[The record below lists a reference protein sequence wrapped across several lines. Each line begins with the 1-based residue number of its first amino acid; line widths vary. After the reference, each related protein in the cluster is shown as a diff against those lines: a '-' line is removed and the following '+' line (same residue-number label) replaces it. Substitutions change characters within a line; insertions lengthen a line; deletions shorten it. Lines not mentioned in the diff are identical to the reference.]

1 MSETTMR
8 AGGDRLAEAK
18 RLLLEKRLRGE
29 AKPLGPRE
37 TIGRAAEPGPAY
49 PMSYQQEQ
57 LWFLDRLEPGSPY
70 YNIPGANLISARV
83 DVPTLER
90 ALTEV
95 VRRHQAMR
103 TVFRLVDGKPMQI
116 VQPPYDLH
124 IAVEEMRGPH
134 GEPAPDEAVRRK
146 ASEWGALPFD
156 LENGPL
162 FAAKLFR
169 VSDDDSL
176 LVFNIHHIV
185 TDGWAMPIVTREM
198 EEIYTALGRGEPSPL
213 PELRIQYADYSVWQR
228 GHLSGPTLRKLTD
241 FWKGHLE
248 GAPTTLELPT
258 DRPRPAQA
266 SHRGA
271 IHRFVFPGTLLEALR
286 GVGRQ
291 EHASVNMVFMAG
303 FNLLLQRYSGEDDLV
318 VGTLLG
324 NRNRAELEPLVGYF
338 VNSGAIRTR
347 LHGDPTFREV
357 VRQVRSSILDADA
370 HQELPFDMVVD
381 ALKVPRDPG
390 RNPLFQVMYFHH
402 TFVGSHHLDD
412 EEGLAG
418 ALNLRSLYQEAEA
431 VLVDVGTAKFDQMWA
446 TLEIGGAMPGM
457 VEYATDLFD
466 AATIAR
472 MAAHLQALLADACA
486 RPDLPV
492 SRLRMLAEGDRRA
505 LERFNATAADLP
517 FEAVHRRF
525 ERRAHA
531 SPDAPALTHQGRTLT
546 CAALNARANRIAR
559 RLRALGA
566 GPERVVGVCLE
577 RTPDLV
583 ATLLAVSK
591 AGAAYVPLDPAHPAL
606 RTRALLEDT
615 RAPVVVAT
623 AARAAEVAP
632 EGCRALRLDADA
644 AEVEA
649 EDGSDLGIDVEPAS
663 LAYVLFTSGSTGTPK
678 GVEVEHGA
686 LSNLLGWMRGEISP
700 AERECVLGSTST
712 SFDVSVAELFD
723 TLCNGGRLVLVDGA
737 LDLAG
742 LAEAG
747 EVRMAAM
754 VPTAAAELLRQG
766 ALPPG
771 LGTLNLG
778 GEALPVALVDALG
791 AAGTVRT
798 IRNLYGPTEATVYS
812 TVSVCVPGA
821 GKPTIGRPVPNTR
834 GHVLDAAGA
843 PVPPGVPGELYIA
856 GAQVGRGYL
865 GRPALTAERYLPDP
879 FSPVP
884 GARMYRTGD
893 RVRWLANGELEY
905 FGRLDQQVKV
915 RGHRIEPGEVEAV
928 LRAHPAV
935 REAAVAVHGDG
946 AERKLVGY
954 LVPAGPEPTAE
965 EMRAWLGE
973 RLPEYMVPAVFV
985 ALESLPLSQSGK
997 LDRRALPAP
1006 DAGRLQAAA
1015 GYAPPRTEAEAAL
1028 AAIWAEVLGVERVG
1042 VHDNFFVLGGDS
1054 IVSIQIVA
1062 RANQAGLRMQPRH
1075 VFSHQ
1080 TVAEL
1085 ASIAGRAEAA
1095 VAEQEAVTGP
1105 VPLTP
1110 VQRWFLAQPQP
1121 EPEHFNLTLLFR
1133 AAGRID
1139 ADALERACAAV
1150 LAHHDALRLR
1160 FTRGADG
1167 WEQAGAAPDDGPALD
1182 RVDLSAVPAEGREAA
1197 FTARA
1202 AQVQRGLELARGP
1215 LVRFALFDFG
1225 AGAPERLLIVAHHLV
1240 VDAVSWSFVARDL
1253 ETAYAQ
1259 AARGEEV
1266 QFPRKTTSFR
1276 EWARRLAL
1284 HADAGEVRRQAPF
1297 WLRQAGVPPLPVDGD
1312 PAANL
1317 EGDARRFGVELDEET
1332 TRALLTEVPPV
1343 YGTEINHVLLA
1354 ALARAFR
1361 GWTGER
1367 ALRVELEGHGRE
1379 DLFDGV
1385 DLTRTAGWF
1394 TAIYPLRLELS
1405 AGGAPGEDLVAVKE
1419 QLRAVPA
1426 KGVGYGLLRWL
1437 SADPEIPRELALH
1450 PAPQVVFNYLGR
1462 MDFGGSDPGAPW
1474 TGMEADVG
1482 AQRSPA
1488 GPRTHLLAVD
1498 AAVIEGRLSVT
1509 WTYGRRVHHAAT
1521 VECLA
1526 AAFADELRALVAHC
1540 RDPRAGGP
1548 TPSDFDLAGLDQGGL
1563 DALMAQIGVG

>member
-1 MSETTMR
+1 MSDTTTQ
-8 AGGDRLAEAK
+8 APAADRLAEAK

-29 AKPLGPRE
+29 AKTLGRE
-37 TIGRAAEPGPAY
+37 TIGRAAEGGPAY

-70 YNIPGANLISARV
+70 YNLPGANLISARV
-83 DVPTLER
+83 DVATLER

-95 VRRHQAMR
+95 VRRHHSIR
-103 TVFRLVDGKPMQI
+103 TVFRLLNGKPMQI
-116 VQPPYDLH
+116 VQPPYAIH
-124 IAVEEMRGPH
+124 IPVEEMRGPH

-162 FAAKLFR
+162 FAARLFR
-169 VSDDDSL
+169 VSDDEYL
-176 LVFNIHHIV
+176 LVINLHHIV

-198 EEIYTALGRGEPSPL
+198 EEIYTAFSRGEPSPL
-213 PELRIQYADYSVWQR
+213 PDLPIQYADYSVWQR
-228 GHLSGPTLRKLTD
+228 GHLSGPTLGKLTD

-258 DRPRPAQA
+258 DRPRPAEA

-271 IHRFVFPGTLLEALR
+271 IYRFVFPGTLLEALR
-286 GVGRQ
+286 DVGRQ

-303 FNLLLQRYSGEDDLV
+303 FNLLLQRYSGQDDLV

-338 VNSGAIRTR
+338 VNSGPIRTR
-347 LHGDPTFREV
+347 LHGDPTFRELV
-357 VRQVRSSILDADA
+357 CQVRASILDADA

-381 ALKVPRDPG
+381 ALKVPRDPA
-390 RNPLFQVMYFHH
+390 RNTLFQVMYFHH

-412 EEGLAG
+412 TQGLAG

-466 AATIAR
+466 EATIAR
-472 MAAHLQALLADACA
+472 MAAHLQAILADACA

-492 SRLRMLAEGDRRA
+492 SRLSLLPDDDRRQ
-505 LERFNATAADLP
+505 LERFNATELDAP

-525 ERRAHA
+525 ERQAHA
-531 SPDAPALTHQGRTLT
+531 TPHAAAITHRGRTVT
-546 CAALNARANRIAR
+546 YGELNARANRIAR

-566 GPERVVGVCLE
+566 GPETVVGVCLE
-577 RTPDLV
+577 RTPELV
-583 ATLLAVSK
+583 AALLAAWK
-591 AGAAYVPLDPAHPAL
+591 TGAAYVPLDPSYPAA
-606 RTRALLEDT
+606 RIRALLEDA
-615 RAPVVVAT
+615 RSPVVIT
-623 AARAAEVAP
+623 SAALADGIAP
-632 EGCRALRLDADA
+632 EGVRALRVDADA
-644 AEVEA
+644 AEIEA
-649 EDGSDLGIDVEPAS
+649 GDASDLEIDADPSGI
-663 LAYVLFTSGSTGTPK
+663 AYVLFTSGSTGIPK
-678 GVEVEHGA
+678 GVEVTHGCV
-686 LSNLLGWMRGEISP
+686 SNLLGWMRAQVPLE
-700 AERECVLGSTST
+700 ERACVLGSTST

-723 TLCNGGRLVLVDGA
+723 TLCNGGRIVLVENA
-737 LDLAG
+737 LELAG
-742 LAEAG
+742 LPEAD
-747 EVRMAAM
+747 EIRTAMM

-771 LGTLNLG
+771 LATLNLG
-778 GEALPVALVDALG
+778 GEAIPAALVDALG
-791 AAGTVRT
+791 ATGTVRT
-798 IRNLYGPTEATVYS
+798 IRNLYGPTETTVYS
-812 TVSVCVPGA
+812 TWSRCLPGA
-821 GKPTIGRPVPNTR
+821 GKPAVGRPVPNTR
-834 GHVLDAAGA
+834 GHVLDAAGGQ
-843 PVPPGVPGELYIA
+843 VPPGVPGELFIA

-893 RVRWLANGELEY
+893 RVRWLPNGELEY

-915 RGHRIEPGEVEAV
+915 RGHRIEPGEVEAA
-928 LRAHPAV
+928 LAAHPAV
-935 REAAVAVHGDG
+935 REAAVAVHGDAG
-946 AERKLVGY
+946 ERKLVGY
-954 LVPAGPEPTAE
+954 VVSAGPEPTADAL
-965 EMRAWLGE
+965 RAWLKE
-973 RLPEYMVPAVFV
+973 RLPEYMVPSVFV
-985 ALESLPLSQSGK
+985 TMDVLPLSTSGK
-997 LDRRALPAP
+997 LDRRSLPAP
-1006 DAGRLQAAA
+1006 DARRLPASD
-1015 GYAPPRTEAEAAL
+1015 GYAAPRTDAEAAL
-1028 AAIWAEVLGVERVG
+1028 AAIWADVLGVERVG
-1042 VHDNFFVLGGDS
+1042 VHDNFFTLGGDS

-1062 RANQAGLRMQPRH
+1062 RANEAGLRLQPRH

-1085 ASIAGRAEAA
+1085 ASIAGRAEAV

-1105 VPLTP
+1105 VPITP
-1110 VQRWFLAQPQP
+1110 VQRWFLAQAQP

-1139 ADALERACAAV
+1139 ADALARACHAV

-1167 WEQAGAAPDDGPALD
+1167 WEQANAAPDDRSALEL
-1182 RVDLSAVPAEGREAA
+1182 VDLSAVAAEGREAA

-1202 AQVQRGLELARGP
+1202 AELQRSLDLAHGP
-1215 LVRFALFDFG
+1215 LIRFALFDFG
-1225 AGAPERLLIVAHHLV
+1225 AGAPQRLLVVAHHLV
-1240 VDAVSWSFVARDL
+1240 VDAVSWGFVTQDL
-1253 ETAYAQ
+1253 AAAYAQ
-1259 AARGEEV
+1259 AARGEELRL
-1266 QFPRKTTSFR
+1266 PRKTTSFR

-1284 HADAGEVRRQAPF
+1284 HAGTGEVRRQAPF
-1297 WLRQAGVPPLPVDGD
+1297 WLRQTGAPPLPVDGD

-1367 ALRVELEGHGRE
+1367 ALRVDLEGHGRE

-1394 TAIYPLRLELS
+1394 TAIHPVRLELS
-1405 AGGAPGEDLVAVKE
+1405 APGAPGEDLVAVKE
-1419 QLRAVPA
+1419 QLRAVPT

-1437 SADPEIPRELALH
+1437 SADPEIPRELALY
-1450 PAPQVVFNYLGR
+1450 PAPQVSFNYLGR
-1462 MDFGGSDPGAPW
+1462 YAGGADPDAPW
-1474 TGMEADVG
+1474 TAMEADVG
-1482 AQRSPA
+1482 AHRSPA

-1498 AAVIEGRLSVT
+1498 AAVSEGRLSAT
-1509 WTYGRRVHHAAT
+1509 WTYGAHVHHAAT
-1521 VECLA
+1521 VERLA
-1526 AAFADELRALVAHC
+1526 ASFFDELRAMVAHC
-1540 RDPRAGGP
+1540 RDPQAGGP

>member
-1 MSETTMR
+1 MSDTTTMR

-37 TIGRAAEPGPAY
+37 TIGRAAEGGPAY

-83 DVPTLER
+83 DVPTLAR

-116 VQPPYDLH
+116 VQPPYALH

-162 FAAKLFR
+162 FAARLFR
-169 VSDDDSL
+169 VSDDDYL
-176 LVFNIHHIV
+176 LVFNLHHIV

-228 GHLSGPTLRKLTD
+228 GHLSGPTLQKLTD

-248 GAPTTLELPT
+248 GAPTTLELPP

-271 IHRFVFPGTLLEALR
+271 IHRFVFPGTLLDALR

-303 FNLLLQRYSGEDDLV
+303 FNLLLQRYSGQDDLV

-347 LHGDPTFREV
+347 LHGDPTFREL
-357 VRQVRSSILDADA
+357 VRQVRTSILDADA

-412 EEGLAG
+412 EQGLAG

-472 MAAHLQALLADACA
+472 MTAHLQALLADACA

-492 SRLRMLAEGDRRA
+492 SRLCMLAEGDRAA
-505 LERFNATAADLP
+505 LDSFNATAADLP

-531 SPDAPALTHQGRTLT
+531 TPHAPALTHRGRTLT
-546 CAALNARANRIAR
+546 CVALNARANRIAR

-566 GPERVVGVCLE
+566 GPETVVGVCLE

-583 ATLLAVSK
+583 ATLLAAWK
-591 AGAAYVPLDPAHPAL
+591 AGAAYVPLDPAHPAA

-644 AEVEA
+644 AEVEG
-649 EDGSDLGIDVEPAS
+649 EDGSDLATGADPAS
-663 LAYVLFTSGSTGTPK
+663 LAHVLFTSGSTGTPK

-686 LSNLLGWMRGEISP
+686 LSNLLGWMRGEVSP

-723 TLCNGGRLVLVDGA
+723 TLCSGGRLVLGGGA
-737 LDLAG
+737 LELAG
-742 LAEAG
+742 LPEAG
-747 EVRMAAM
+747 AVRMAAM

-778 GEALPVALVDALG
+778 GEALAAALVDALG
-791 AAGTVRT
+791 ATGTVHT

-812 TVSVCVPGA
+812 TFSVCVPGA
-821 GKPTIGRPVPNTR
+821 GKPAIGRPVPNTR
-834 GHVLDAAGA
+834 CHLLDAAGA
-843 PVPPGVPGELYIA
+843 PVPPGVPGELYVA
-856 GAQVGRGYL
+856 GAQVGRGYR
-865 GRPALTAERYLPDP
+865 GRPRLTAERFLPDP
-879 FSPVP
+879 FSSVP

-893 RVRWLANGELEY
+893 RARWKESAEVRECGSALDPRESQRTPALPHSRTFVLE
-905 FGRLDQQVKV
+905 FLGRIDAQVKV
-915 RGHRIEPGEVEAV
+915 RGYRIEPGEVEAV
-928 LRAHPAV
+928 LRAHP
-935 REAAVAVHGDG
+935 
-946 AERKLVGY
+946 
-954 LVPAGPEPTAE
+954 
-965 EMRAWLGE
+965 
-973 RLPEYMVPAVFV
+973 
-985 ALESLPLSQSGK
+985 
-997 LDRRALPAP
+997 
-1006 DAGRLQAAA
+1006 
-1015 GYAPPRTEAEAAL
+1015 
-1028 AAIWAEVLGVERVG
+1028 
-1042 VHDNFFVLGGDS
+1042 
-1054 IVSIQIVA
+1054 
-1062 RANQAGLRMQPRH
+1062 
-1075 VFSHQ
+1075 
-1080 TVAEL
+1080 
-1085 ASIAGRAEAA
+1085 
-1095 VAEQEAVTGP
+1095 
-1105 VPLTP
+1105 
-1110 VQRWFLAQPQP
+1110 
-1121 EPEHFNLTLLFR
+1121 
-1133 AAGRID
+1133 
-1139 ADALERACAAV
+1139 
-1150 LAHHDALRLR
+1150 
-1160 FTRGADG
+1160 
-1167 WEQAGAAPDDGPALD
+1167 
-1182 RVDLSAVPAEGREAA
+1182 
-1197 FTARA
+1197 
-1202 AQVQRGLELARGP
+1202 
-1215 LVRFALFDFG
+1215 
-1225 AGAPERLLIVAHHLV
+1225 
-1240 VDAVSWSFVARDL
+1240 
-1253 ETAYAQ
+1253 
-1259 AARGEEV
+1259 
-1266 QFPRKTTSFR
+1266 
-1276 EWARRLAL
+1276 
-1284 HADAGEVRRQAPF
+1284 
-1297 WLRQAGVPPLPVDGD
+1297 
-1312 PAANL
+1312 
-1317 EGDARRFGVELDEET
+1317 
-1332 TRALLTEVPPV
+1332 
-1343 YGTEINHVLLA
+1343 
-1354 ALARAFR
+1354 
-1361 GWTGER
+1361 
-1367 ALRVELEGHGRE
+1367 
-1379 DLFDGV
+1379 
-1385 DLTRTAGWF
+1385 
-1394 TAIYPLRLELS
+1394 
-1405 AGGAPGEDLVAVKE
+1405 
-1419 QLRAVPA
+1419 
-1426 KGVGYGLLRWL
+1426 
-1437 SADPEIPRELALH
+1437 
-1450 PAPQVVFNYLGR
+1450 
-1462 MDFGGSDPGAPW
+1462 
-1474 TGMEADVG
+1474 
-1482 AQRSPA
+1482 
-1488 GPRTHLLAVD
+1488 
-1498 AAVIEGRLSVT
+1498 
-1509 WTYGRRVHHAAT
+1509 
-1521 VECLA
+1521 
-1526 AAFADELRALVAHC
+1526 
-1540 RDPRAGGP
+1540 
-1548 TPSDFDLAGLDQGGL
+1548 
-1563 DALMAQIGVG
+1563 